1 MARGSFVCNAS
12 IVGLWL
18 GPGVGL
24 WLEVHLFVML
34 VCRSLVGYTR
44 WSVARGS
51 FVCNASIVGLWL
63 GPGVGLWLEVHLF
76 VMLV

>member
-1 MARGSFVCNAS
+1 MARDSFVCNAS

-18 GPGVGL
+18 GTEGGL

-34 VCRSLVGYTR
+34 VCWSLVGYRR

-51 FVCNASIVGLWL
+51 CVCNHSIVVFGWVQKVVC
-63 GPGVGLWLEVHLF
+63 G
-76 VMLV
+76 

>member
-18 GPGVGL
+18 GTGGGMWLEVHLFVMLVIVGLWLGTGGGL

-34 VCRSLVGYTR
+34 V
-44 WSVARGS
+44 
-51 FVCNASIVGLWL
+51 
-63 GPGVGLWLEVHLF
+63 
-76 VMLV
+76 

>member
-1 MARGSFVCNAS
+1 MASGSFVCNAG
-12 IVGLWL
+12 IVVFGW
-18 GPGVGL
+18 V
-24 WLEVHLFVML
+24 
-34 VCRSLVGYTR
+34 RR

-63 GPGVGLWLEVHLF
+63 GTGGGPWLEVHLF

>member
-18 GPGVGL
+18 GTGGGL

-34 VCRSLVGYTR
+34 VLLVFG
-44 WSVARGS
+44 WVQ
-51 FVCNASIVGLWL
+51 
-63 GPGVGLWLEVHLF
+63 EV
-76 VMLV
+76 VYG